1 MLNNNFFALIITFAV
16 ALGWLRLNDFAA
28 ARGWIS
34 SDLSR
39 KIIHMGTG
47 PLFVLCWLLYKE
59 DQSARFL
66 AALVPLAITLQFFLV
81 GSGILH
87 DESAVKAMSRSGDR
101 REILRGPL
109 YYGIVFVVLT
119 IVYWTHS
126 PNGMVALMLM
136 CGGDGLADILGRRL
150 GGPRLPWSRNKSV
163 AGSLAMFAGG
173 FVFGMLILGVYV
185 AAGYFTSPW
194 LHYLPVMFVIALA
207 GTLVESLPFKDIDNI
222 TVTLTAVILGTFL
235 F

>member
-1 MLNNNFFALIITFAV
+1 MNNNIIALLITFAV
-16 ALGWLRLNDFAA
+16 ALAWLRLNDFAA

-47 PLFVLCWLLYKE
+47 PIFVLCWMLFT
-59 DQSARFL
+59 DAPSARYL
-66 AALVPLAITLQFFLV
+66 AALVPLAITVQFFLV
-81 GSGILH
+81 GSGILK

-109 YYGIVFVVLT
+109 YYGIVFIVIT
-119 IVYWTHS
+119 ILFWRHS
-126 PNGMVALMLM
+126 PTGMVALMLM

-150 GGPRLPWSRNKSV
+150 GSVKLPWNKSKSV
-163 AGSLAMFAGG
+163 AGTLAMFVGG
-173 FVFGMLILGVYV
+173 FLFGLLILGVFGT
-185 AAGYFTSPW
+185 AGYFSGAW
-194 LHYLPVMFVIALA
+194 LRFLPALVLIALA
-207 GTLVESLPFKDIDNI
+207 GTIVESMPFKDVDNI
-222 TVTLTAVILGTFL
+222 TVTLTAVVLGYFL